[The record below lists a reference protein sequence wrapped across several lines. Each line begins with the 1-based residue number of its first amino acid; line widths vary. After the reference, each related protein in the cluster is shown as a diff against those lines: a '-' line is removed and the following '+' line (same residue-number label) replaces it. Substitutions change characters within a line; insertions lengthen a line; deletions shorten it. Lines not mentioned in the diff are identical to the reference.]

1 MLQEATIPLSDAP
14 AYITSRTRSD
24 LIIVLPAYNEADN
37 LEPLIHSLS
46 ELLAG
51 QAYEIV
57 VVDDG
62 SRDGSAEIL
71 ERLSLS
77 NPIHVVAHPAN
88 QGLGQTILDGLRYAC
103 GRVAPDSVIITM
115 DADQTHPV
123 AIIPELVREIKAGCD
138 MAIAS
143 RYRFGS
149 QILGLSLFRKILSY
163 GASLLFQV
171 LLPARGVRDY
181 TCGYRAYRT
190 RSLCA
195 ALKHYGDGLVGGS
208 GFECMAGILFRF
220 RALGFR
226 FAEVP
231 FILRY
236 DRKLGESKMRI
247 GRTIVST
254 LKLAAAARRAG
265 YCSNILRPL
274 NTVAGRD
281 A

>member
-1 MLQEATIPLSDAP
+1 VH
-14 AYITSRTRSD
+14 TRSD
-24 LIIVLPAYNEADN
+24 LIVVLPAYNEADN
-37 LEPLIHSLS
+37 LEPLIYCLS
-46 ELLAG
+46 EVLAG

-71 ERLSLS
+71 ERLSSS

-103 GRVAPDSVIITM
+103 DRATPNSVIITM
-115 DADQTHPV
+115 DADQTHPA
-123 AIIPELVREIKAGCD
+123 AIIPQLVREIGAGYD

-143 RYRFGS
+143 RYRSGS
-149 QILGLSLFRKILSY
+149 EVFGLSLFRRILSY
-163 GASLLFQV
+163 GASVLFQV
-171 LLPARGVRDY
+171 LLPTRGVRDY

-190 RSLCA
+190 SSLCA
-195 ALKHYGDGLVGGS
+195 ALKHYGDDLVGGS
-208 GFECMAGILFRF
+208 GFECMAGILVRF
-220 RALGFR
+220 RALGLR

-247 GRTIVST
+247 ERTIFST

-265 YCSNILRPL
+265 YSSNVLRPL
-274 NTVAGRD
+274 NTAAGRD